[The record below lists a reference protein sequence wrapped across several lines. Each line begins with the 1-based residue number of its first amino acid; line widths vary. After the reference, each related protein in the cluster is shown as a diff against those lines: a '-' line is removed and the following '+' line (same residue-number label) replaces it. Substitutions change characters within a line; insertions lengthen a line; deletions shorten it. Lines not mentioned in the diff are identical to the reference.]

1 MMKSSAFPVLDG
13 LVDLACRDG
22 VEIRPTLLRVLT
34 DLYVQ
39 KPVHSAEEE
48 AQYVELAL
56 RLLDAVDAPTRA
68 AVASR
73 LSKYAAAPTVIL
85 RRLIEIAARP
95 SAVAPVTA
103 RPQADRIFADR
114 TSEDTISE
122 DKTSANEPQAAREP
136 DLADLFFSASAE
148 ERRLILANFDLA
160 NFDLS
165 GPDVAAAPRRGVT
178 AESEV
183 LRRLET
189 AALHHNPGEFARIL
203 EHALD
208 IALPLAEAIA
218 RDDSGKSILVAVKAL
233 GMPAAV
239 LQRVLLMLNPAV
251 GQSIKRVYELARFY
265 DEMPPASAGRMLD
278 IWRQAKG
285 HARPIEP
292 PVHAPVTWDDER
304 RSARAAATPT
314 RHRVAARG
322 EQSARLR
329 ARER

>member
-56 RLLDAVDAPTRA
+56 RLLDAVDSPTRA

-95 SAVAPVTA
+95 NAVAPVTA
-103 RPQADRIFADR
+103 RPQADRISEHRNFEDN
-114 TSEDTISE
+114 TSLH
-122 DKTSANEPQAAREP
+122 KTSANEPLAVREP
-136 DLADLFFSASAE
+136 DLADQFFSASAE

-160 NFDLS
+160 
-165 GPDVAAAPRRGVT
+165 GPDVAAPPRRGVA

-203 EHALD
+203 ERALN
-208 IALPLAEAIA
+208 IALPLAEGIA
-218 RDDSGKSILVAVKAL
+218 RDDSGEPILVAVKAL

-251 GQSIKRVYELARFY
+251 GQSIERVYELARLY
-265 DEMPPASAGRMLD
+265 DEMPPASAERMLD

-285 HARPIEP
+285 HARPVEP

-314 RHRVAARG
+314 RHRVPARG
-322 EQSARLR
+322 EASPRMR

>member
-48 AQYVELAL
+48 AQYVELTL
-56 RLLDAVDAPTRA
+56 RLVDAVDAPTRA

-73 LSKYAAAPTVIL
+73 LSTYAAAPTVIL

-95 SAVAPVTA
+95 NASAAVAA
-103 RPQADRIFADR
+103 RPQADRISENK
-114 TSEDTISE
+114 TSED
-122 DKTSANEPQAAREP
+122 KASANLPQAAQEP
-136 DLADLFFSASAE
+136 DLADLFFTADAE

-160 NFDLS
+160 YPEDA
-165 GPDVAAAPRRGVT
+165 VKPRRGAA

-183 LRRLET
+183 VRRLET

-203 EHALD
+203 ERALN
-208 IALPLAEAIA
+208 IAPALAERIA
-218 RDDSGKSILVAVKAL
+218 RDDSGEPILVAVKAL

-251 GQSIKRVYELARFY
+251 GQSIDRVYELARLY
-265 DEMPPASAGRMLD
+265 DEMPPSSAERMLD

-285 HARPIEP
+285 SARPVEP

-314 RHRVAARG
+314 HHRVAARTDA
-322 EQSARLR
+322 SPRAR